1 MKPQQLVSLLQDKLI
16 LVSASDGALVV
27 EAEKGAVTAEIAQ
40 LIRDNKTQLLAY
52 LSDSEAQPKR
62 EAVTPRAEQYQ
73 TLAPLSFSQRRL
85 WFIDQL
91 QQGSAQ
97 YNMPAL
103 MTVTGE
109 LDLAVAER
117 ACQAIIRRHEILRTV
132 VVDGENGARQHIR
145 DEVTFAIAQ
154 SDLTTLEASARSAQL
169 EALIEEELNTP
180 FDLTQDVMMR
190 ARYILLADPGSAQ
203 QDGMLLFN
211 MHHIASDGWSIEL
224 LSQEFLTLYRA
235 FAQGAEN
242 PLPEL
247 AIQYA
252 DYALWQQTWLQE
264 NVLESQLSYWQ
275 ETLADAPS
283 VHSLPLKQARPEE
296 KQSAAGCQSF
306 CLNSTLSQQLTTVA
320 QRNEMSPFMLVHSAL
335 SWVLAQHS
343 NQQDILI
350 GTPVANRLQSELE
363 PLIGFFVNNLV
374 LRTQT
379 QHATLGDYFAHV
391 REVHR
396 DAQDNQDVPFE
407 QLVERLNVERSLSH
421 DPLFQIMLSMDSDFG
436 VSDQSDVGLDGL
448 RFGQYER
455 EIVSLKYDIDIDI
468 TPQDGGYVLRWTYD
482 LALFDAD
489 YIATLNRHLIRAIH
503 LFSNS
508 LASTALAQLSLMD
521 TQEQQAY
528 LTDLCGPSVALSA
541 VPVHQLIETRAA
553 QCDARIAVKNHEG
566 TLSYQQL
573 NERANQLAHYLRA
586 EHQVGPDTLVGLCV
600 GRSLE
605 MMVAVLAILKA
616 GGAYVPLDPEYPQ
629 ERLAYMVED
638 TGLSVVLTQQ
648 KAAGILN
655 DFNVTAVLLD
665 NASQFANYPVS
676 NPDVTLN
683 PDSLAYV
690 MYTSGSTGNPKG
702 VMISH
707 HNLINFAANCEQRY
721 EITEADNVLQ
731 FSTMNFDIFV
741 EEWLATLTQGATLVL
756 RDEDVSLSRE
766 AFIAFC
772 DSHAISVASLPT
784 AFWHMLALSEAELES
799 LALRLVIV
807 GGEALDKQS
816 VASLKPGFVLLNT
829 YGPTETT
836 VTASGYAI
844 SGGYDDPRAVPI
856 GRANVNTATL
866 VLSEQLTLCPP
877 GVVGELY
884 VSGQC
889 LASGYLHQ
897 SELTAERFI
906 DNPYCDPANPAL
918 SARLYKTGDL
928 VRIGVDGE
936 IEFVGRSDDQ
946 VKIRGFR
953 VELGEIETQLMSYA
967 EVESAVVLA
976 EAGKQGGKVLR
987 AFVKAESEQTN
998 DLIDALQQHL
1008 SGNLPDYMVP
1018 SAYSFVNQWPLTA
1031 NGKLDKRALLALPA
1045 KTVEQPYQAP
1055 QTDAEKMVVDIVAS
1069 LLSLDVDKVGVH
1081 ANFFALGGHSLLIM
1095 QLVSQLRA
1103 RQYQADVQALF
1114 RAHTLQDMARQVW
1127 ALGSEESSCVPAN
1140 LIPADCSKITPQ
1152 MVTLTE
1158 LDEQQ
1163 LTDIAQTIPGGM
1175 VNIQDIYPLAPLQE
1189 GVLFVHTMSEG
1200 QDPYV
1205 TSTTFEFDSRE
1216 SLERFKWALNTLI
1229 ARHDVLRTA
1238 ILWRNRTTA
1247 LQVVQREVALPV
1259 TELDFSGEADVR
1271 AAFSAH
1277 VAEQPL
1283 WIELENAPLL
1293 QLSVCEDAAQGKHY
1307 ALLCEHHLISDH
1319 VSLEI
1324 LVHELTALLHGNE
1337 ASLAEPV
1344 PYREFVGRTL
1354 ARTASLDTEA
1364 FFTQMLGEVSEP
1376 TLPYGLTDVLND
1388 GSGIETVH
1396 VTLDD
1401 AQAQRIRRLTRQY
1414 HSSPAALFHLVWAKV
1429 LGVCSGQSEVVF
1441 GTVLSGRMSDDGLSS
1456 QLMGMMINTLP
1467 LRVSLSEQDAMSLL
1481 AQINDDLRALMPYE
1495 QVSLAEA
1502 QRCSGVSG
1510 QLPLFSAMLNYRHS
1524 ATEESQLE
1532 QDAGFRVISS
1542 EERTNYPF
1550 NLSVDDFGDGFGF
1563 ELQVDKRAPAAR
1575 IAQYLQVT
1583 LTQVLDLLDSQSS
1596 TAVQSL
1602 CVLDEAERQQQLH
1615 NWNDTALDYPR
1626 ELCIHE
1632 LFEQQAATTP
1642 EQIALCFG
1650 EQTLSYGELNSRANQ
1665 LAHYLRAEHNI
1676 GPDSLVGLCV
1686 ERSLEMVIGIWGI
1699 LKAGGAYV
1707 PLDPELP
1714 PARLAYLVEDANAAV
1729 VLSTAVVAGRVSLGE
1744 ASVTRLDEFDFSAY
1758 PDTNIAV
1765 SDIGLNARNLAY
1777 TIYTSGSTGLPK
1789 GVLVEHQALHNRI
1802 DWMDNEYGCG
1812 PDDRIL
1818 QKTPYSFDVSVWE
1831 FVWPMLKGAE
1841 LVIAKPGGHKEPE
1854 YLSELIVAAG
1864 ITKLHF
1870 VPSML
1875 GVMLEHGDLARCTS
1889 INQVFCSGEALQI
1902 SHVEQFRASLP
1913 SAQLHNLYGPTEAAI
1928 DVSYWDCSQPHGS
1941 SVPIGKPIQNI
1952 QLVILDE
1959 ALNLLPQG
1967 ACGELHIGGE
1977 GLARGYHN
1985 RPELTAERF
1994 IDNPFEDTLPSS
2006 RLYKTGDLVRFR
2018 DDGAIEYMGRM
2029 DHQVKIR
2036 GLRIELG
2043 EIEYHIGEHHE
2054 VDSALV
2060 MALSDTQGNQRLVA
2074 YVKPLTEQVQAA
2086 QQTLIASIVETLGL
2100 SLAEYMIPTSFVLID
2115 EWPQTPN
2122 GKIDRKAL
2130 PAPEHADLSS
2140 DYVAPQGDTERTLAA
2155 IWADVLNLPVE
2166 QISRDANFFALGG
2179 HSLLVMQLL
2188 SRVKQLGYQCQAQAL
2203 FKAGSLSVMAAHLDA
2218 QPQVEFEFSVPQN
2231 LIPEQASTITP
2242 DMLPLIELTQDSID
2256 SLIAQVPG
2264 GAANVQDMYPL
2275 APLQEGVLF
2284 VHTLNQQ
2291 HDPYV
2296 STMAFELADDSQ
2308 LAQLKAELNFVI
2320 QRHDVL
2326 RTAIFWRGRAQA
2338 VQVVL
2343 REAQLPVSEL
2353 AFERAKIKAQFEDY
2367 VANAAHGFELE
2378 SAPLIQLMVS
2388 PQDEQGRIYALLK
2401 FHHLITDHVS
2411 LEILLSELG
2420 AQNKAELPA
2429 PLPYRDFIARSMAQS
2444 TKLDTAAFFT
2454 EQLGDIDTPTLP
2466 FGLSQV
2472 TGDGNAVA
2480 EYSTTL
2486 DMALSQQI
2494 RALSRHL
2501 QCSPAAL
2508 FHLAWAQVLST
2519 STGRDE
2525 VVFGTVMSGRMNGMP
2540 GIENMMGM
2548 LINTLPLRVS
2558 LGQQSAQDALREVND
2573 ALQALLPYEQVS
2585 LAEAQSHSAISGNT
2599 PLFSAILNYRHTGH
2613 DAAQEQAASH
2623 RDEGAPSLLSTR
2635 ERTNY
2640 PFDLSVNDLGEQAS
2654 FTLDFQ
2660 IEQTVEAT
2668 RIADWMETA
2677 LHGLVNAL
2685 QDNSNQPVST
2695 LTVLPPAEIALQDT
2709 WQSERANYPRL
2720 SCIHELFELQA
2731 AATPNEVA
2739 VQLNDQM
2746 LSYGELNARA
2756 NQLALYLRETHQI
2769 GAGALVG
2776 LCLGRS
2782 VEMLVATLAILK
2794 AGGAYVPLD
2803 PTYPESRLAYMLE
2816 DTQLTVVLTEQA
2828 QHEVLAFSS
2837 VAKITLDTI
2846 DAPWS
2851 ALSVL
2856 DLPRAEGLTAQSIA
2870 YVIYTSGSTGT
2881 PKGVM
2886 TPHRAVNRL
2895 VYDPNFMALNNQTV
2909 FLQSANIAFDAA
2921 TLEIWGPLLNGGRC
2935 VLYPETY
2942 LSLDGINKVL
2952 SSQGITAMWLT
2963 SGLFTE
2969 WSKVCGE
2976 LEADT
2981 LALQTVLAGGDVL
2994 NPQAVTAVQACLPQ
3008 VTVINGY
3015 GPTENT
3021 TFTCC
3026 YPVPADQDISAGV
3039 PIGRGVQGDHI
3050 LVLSPQGRQL
3060 PQGVVGELCVGG
3072 DGLALGY
3079 LNQPQLSK
3087 ERFITNPYFSEP
3099 GQAAELY
3106 RTGDLVRFKPDGLVE
3121 YVGRIDDQIKIR
3133 GFRVEL
3139 GEIEAAL
3146 NADERVAQ
3154 SLVMVNKARGLI
3166 VAYVEPHS
3174 QQQTDDLTEQLM
3186 ASLSASLPPYMVP
3199 SAWQLITAWP
3209 LTANGKIDR
3218 KALPDIA
3225 LTAMTDEYVAP
3236 QTALEQQLVDVVA
3249 RLLEVESDSI
3259 SMSANFFDLGG
3270 HSLLMMRLLSEIKAH
3285 WQIELSVAEVFEC
3298 QYLGEVAEL
3307 IHGEVALRSAFDDS
3321 DIDEDEEVLEI

>member
-16 LVSASDGALVV
+16 LVSVSDGSLVV

-40 LIRDNKTQLLAY
+40 LIRENKTQLLAY

-62 EAVTPRAEQYQ
+62 QAVTPRAEQYQ

-103 MTVTGE
+103 MTVTGR

-117 ACQAIIRRHEILRTV
+117 ACEAIIHRHEVLRTAI
-132 VVDGENGARQHIR
+132 VDGENGALQHIR
-145 DEVTFAIAQ
+145 DEVCFAIAQ
-154 SDLTTLEASARSAQL
+154 TDLSALEASARSAQL
-169 EALIEEELNTP
+169 EALIDEELNTP

-203 QDGMLLFN
+203 QQGVLLFN

-264 NVLESQLSYWQ
+264 NVLEAQLAYWQ
-275 ETLADAPS
+275 ETLADAPL
-283 VHSLPLKQARPEE
+283 VHGLPLKQPRPEE

-306 CLNSTLSQQLTTVA
+306 SLNSALSKQLSTAA
-320 QRNEMSPFMLVHSAL
+320 QRNDMSPFMLVHSAL
-335 SWVLAQHS
+335 SWVLSQHS

-379 QHATLGDYFAHV
+379 RHATLGDYFAHV
-391 REVHR
+391 RDVHHN
-396 DAQDNQDVPFE
+396 AQANQDVPFE

-421 DPLFQIMLSMDSDFG
+421 DPLFQIMLSMDSEFG
-436 VSDQSDVGLDGL
+436 VSDQANAGLDGL
-448 RFGQYER
+448 RFAQYER

-468 TPQDGGYVLRWTYD
+468 TPQDEGYTLRWTYD
-482 LALFDAD
+482 QALFDAD
-489 YIATLNRHLIRAIH
+489 YIETLNRHLIRALQ
-503 LFSNS
+503 LFSDS
-508 LASTALAQLSLMD
+508 PASAALAQLTLMD
-521 TQEQQAY
+521 EQEQQAH
-528 LTDLCGPSVALSA
+528 LAKLCGPSVPLPST
-541 VPVHQLIETRAA
+541 PIHQLIETRAA
-553 QCDARIAVKNHEG
+553 QSDARIAVKSHEG

-616 GGAYVPLDPEYPQ
+616 GGAYVPLDPDYPQ

-648 KAAGILN
+648 KVAGILS
-655 DFNVTAVLLD
+655 DFNVTPVLLD
-665 NASQFANYPVS
+665 DASQFAGYPIS
-676 NPDVTLN
+676 NPDVVLSPEN
-683 PDSLAYV
+683 LAYV

-766 AFIAFC
+766 AFITFC

-897 SELTAERFI
+897 PELTAERFI
-906 DNPYCDPANPAL
+906 DNPYFDPANPAL

-928 VRIGVDGE
+928 VRMGEDGE

-953 VELGEIETQLMSYA
+953 VELGEIEAQLMNH
-967 EVESAVVLA
+967 EQVESAVVLA
-976 EAGKQGGKVLR
+976 ESGKQSVKILR
-987 AFVKAESEQTN
+987 AFILAEQDN
-998 DLIDALQQHL
+998 CLIDALQQHL

-1018 SAYSFVNQWPLTA
+1018 SAYSFVSQWPLTA
-1031 NGKLDKRALLALPA
+1031 NGKLDKRALLALPT
-1045 KTVEQPYQAP
+1045 KTVEQPYLAP
-1055 QTDAEKMVVDIVAS
+1055 HTDAEKMVVEIVAS

-1114 RAHTLQDMARQVW
+1114 RAHTLQDMARQVR
-1127 ALGSEESSCVPAN
+1127 ALGNEELSCVPAN
-1140 LIPADCSKITPQ
+1140 LIPADCSKITPE
-1152 MVTLTE
+1152 MVTLAE

-1163 LTDIAQTIPGGM
+1163 LADIAQTIPGGM
-1175 VNIQDIYPLAPLQE
+1175 ANIQDIYPLAPLQE

-1247 LQVVQREVALPV
+1247 LQVVQRQVDLPV
-1259 TELDFSGEADVR
+1259 TELDFSEANDVW

-1324 LVHELTALLHGNE
+1324 LVHELTALLNGNQ

-1354 ARTASLDTEA
+1354 ARTQSLDTET
-1364 FFTQMLGEVSEP
+1364 FFSEMLGDVSEP

-1414 HSSPAALFHLVWAKV
+1414 HSSPASLFHLVWAKV

-1524 ATEESQLE
+1524 AVEESQLE
-1532 QDAGFRVISS
+1532 QEAGFRVICS

-1550 NLSVDDFGDGFGF
+1550 NLSVDDFGDGFGFGF

-1602 CVLDEAERQQQLH
+1602 CVLDEIERTQQLH
-1615 NWNDTALDYPR
+1615 SWNDTALDYPR

-1632 LFEQQAATTP
+1632 LFEQQAAATP
-1642 EQIALCFG
+1642 EQIALRFG
-1650 EQTLSYGELNSRANQ
+1650 EQTLSYGELNARANQ

-1676 GPDSLVGLCV
+1676 GPDALVGLCV

-1714 PARLAYLVEDANAAV
+1714 PARLSYLVEDANAAV
-1729 VLSTAVVAGRVSLGE
+1729 VLSTAMVAGRVSLGK

-1875 GVMLEHGDLARCTS
+1875 GVMLEHGNLERCTS

-1902 SHVEQFRASLP
+1902 SHVEQFRACLP

-1959 ALNLLPQG
+1959 SLNLLPQG

-1985 RPELTAERF
+1985 RLELTAERF
-1994 IDNPFEDTLPSS
+1994 IDNPFKEILPSA

-2018 DDGAIEYMGRM
+2018 DDGSIEYMGRM

-2043 EIEYHIGEHHE
+2043 EIEYHIGEHHK

-2060 MALSDTQGNQRLVA
+2060 MALSDPQGNQRLVA
-2074 YVKPLTEQVQAA
+2074 YVKPLTEQPD
-2086 QQTLIASIVETLGL
+2086 QTLIESIVTELSR
-2100 SLAEYMIPTSFVLID
+2100 SLAQYMIPTSFLLID

-2130 PAPEHADLSS
+2130 PAPEQADLSG
-2140 DYVAPQGDTERTLAA
+2140 DYVPPQSDTERTLAA

-2166 QISRDANFFALGG
+2166 QVSRDANFFALGG

-2203 FKAGSLSVMAAHLDA
+2203 FKAGSLSAMAAHLDA
-2218 QPQVEFEFSVPQN
+2218 QPQVDFAFSVPPN
-2231 LIPEQASTITP
+2231 RIPEQASTITP
-2242 DMLPLIELTQDSID
+2242 EMLPLIELAQDEID
-2256 SLIAQVPG
+2256 AMLAKVPG

-2296 STMAFELADDSQ
+2296 STMAFELADSAQ
-2308 LAQLKAELNFVI
+2308 LAQLIDELNFVI
-2320 QRHDVL
+2320 KRHDVL

-2343 REAQLPVSEL
+2343 REVQLPVSEL
-2353 AFERAKIKAQFEDY
+2353 PFEHAQMKAQFEDY

-2378 SAPLIQLMVS
+2378 SAPLIQLRVS
-2388 PQDEQGRIYALLK
+2388 PQDEQGKVYALLK

-2411 LEILLSELG
+2411 LEILLSELS
-2420 AQNKAELPA
+2420 APNKAQLPA

-2444 TKLDTAAFFT
+2444 AELDTAAFFT
-2454 EQLGDIDTPTLP
+2454 ELLGDIDTPTLP

-2472 TGDGNAVA
+2472 TGDGSAVA
-2480 EYSTTL
+2480 EYSTEL
-2486 DMALSQQI
+2486 GMELSQQI
-2494 RALSRHL
+2494 RALTRRL

-2508 FHLAWAQVLST
+2508 FHLAWAQVLSAC
-2519 STGRDE
+2519 TGRDE
-2525 VVFGTVMSGRMNGMP
+2525 VVFGTVMSGRMNAMP
-2540 GIENMMGM
+2540 GIERMMGM
-2548 LINTLPLRVS
+2548 LINTLPLRVT
-2558 LGQQSAQDALREVND
+2558 LGQQSAGVALGEVNA

-2585 LAEAQSHSAISGNT
+2585 LAEAQSHSGLSGNT
-2599 PLFSAILNYRHTGH
+2599 PLFSAILNYRHTAH
-2613 DAAQEQAASH
+2613 NASAEA
-2623 RDEGAPSLLSTR
+2623 DGEGAARLLSTR

-2660 IEQTVEAT
+2660 IEQSVEAS
-2668 RIADWMETA
+2668 RIAALMDTA
-2677 LHGLVNAL
+2677 LNAL
-2685 QDNSNQPVST
+2685 VAALTTDSSQPVAT
-2695 LTVLPPAEIALQDT
+2695 LEVLPAAEIALQNA
-2709 WQSERANYPRL
+2709 WQSEQASYPRL
-2720 SCIHELFELQA
+2720 SCIHELFESQA
-2731 AATPNEVA
+2731 AAIPEQIA
-2739 VQLNDQM
+2739 VQLNAQA

-2756 NQLALYLRETHQI
+2756 NQLARYLRDEYQVGT
-2769 GAGALVG
+2769 GTLVG
-2776 LCLGRS
+2776 LCIGRS
-2782 VEMLVATLAILK
+2782 LELLVATLAILK
-2794 AGGAYVPLD
+2794 AGGVYVPLD
-2803 PTYPESRLAYMLE
+2803 PAYPESRLAYMLE
-2816 DTQLTVVLTEQA
+2816 DTQLSVILTEQA
-2828 QHEVLAFSS
+2828 QQQALAFSS
-2837 VAKITLDTI
+2837 VDKVVLDGDDDPWSTLDT
-2846 DAPWS
+2846 S
-2851 ALSVL
+2851 
-2856 DLPRAEGLTAQSIA
+2856 DLPRAAGLTAQSLA

-2895 VYDPNFMALNNQTV
+2895 VYEPNFMTVSRETV

-2935 VLYPETY
+2935 VLYPEAY
-2942 LSLDGINKVL
+2942 LSLEGINTVL
-2952 SSQGITAMWLT
+2952 KTQGITAMWLT
-2963 SGLFTE
+2963 SGLFSE
-2969 WSKVCGE
+2969 WSKSCGT
-2976 LEADT
+2976 LTGDA

-2994 NPQAVTAVQACLPQ
+2994 NPQAVKAVQAALPE
-3008 VTVINGY
+3008 VSVVNGY

-3021 TFTCC
+3021 TFTTC
-3026 YPVPADQDISAGV
+3026 YPVPTDKDISAGV
-3039 PIGRGVQGDHI
+3039 PIGRGVQGDEI
-3050 LVLSPQGRQL
+3050 LILSPQGRLL
-3060 PQGVVGELCVGG
+3060 PSGVAGELCVGG

-3079 LNQPQLSK
+3079 LNQPQLSN
-3087 ERFITNPYFSEP
+3087 ERFIANPYITQS
-3099 GQAAELY
+3099 GQATRLY
-3106 RTGDLVRFKPDGLVE
+3106 RTGDLVRFGPDGLLE
-3121 YVGRIDDQIKIR
+3121 YIGRMDDQIKIR

-3139 GEIEAAL
+3139 GEIETAL
-3146 NADERVAQ
+3146 NGDARVAQ
-3154 SLVMVNKARGLI
+3154 SLVTVDKTRGLI
-3166 VAYVEPHS
+3166 VAYVEPQS
-3174 QQQTDDLTEQLM
+3174 GLPASELTAQLR
-3186 ASLSASLPPYMVP
+3186 ASLTASLPPFMVP
-3199 SAWQLITAWP
+3199 SAWQLIDAWP

-3218 KALPDIA
+3218 KALPEVE
-3225 LTAMTDEYVAP
+3225 LTAITKEYVAP
-3236 QTALEQQLVDVVA
+3236 QTPLEQQLVTVVA
-3249 RLLEVESDSI
+3249 RLLEVEPDTI

-3270 HSLLMMRLLSEIKAH
+3270 HSLLMMRLMSEIKAH
-3285 WQIELSVAEVFEC
+3285 WQIEPSVAEVFEC
-3298 QYLGEVAEL
+3298 QYLGQVAEL
-3307 IHGEVALRSAFDDS
+3307 IHNEMAVLSAFDDS

>member
-16 LVSASDGALVV
+16 LVSVSDGSLVV

-62 EAVTPRAEQYQ
+62 EAVTPRPEQYQ

-91 QQGSAQ
+91 QQGSAH

-117 ACQAIIRRHEILRTV
+117 ACQTIIRRHEVLRTV
-132 VVDGENGARQHIR
+132 VLEGENGAQQHIR
-145 DEVTFAIAQ
+145 DEVTFAIAH
-154 SDLTTLEASARSAQL
+154 SDLTTLEASARAAQL
-169 EALIEEELNTP
+169 DTLIDEELNTP

-190 ARYILLADPGSAQ
+190 ARYILLANPGSAQ
-203 QDGMLLFN
+203 QDGVLLFN

-283 VHSLPLKQARPEE
+283 VHSLPLKQPRPEE
-296 KQSAAGCQSF
+296 KQNAAGCQSF
-306 CLNSTLSQQLTTVA
+306 VLDSALSQQLSTAA
-320 QRNEMSPFMLVHSAL
+320 QRNDMSPFMLVHSAL

-374 LRTQT
+374 LRTQAR
-379 QHATLGDYFAHV
+379 HAKLGDYFAHV
-391 REVHR
+391 RDVHR
-396 DAQDNQDVPFE
+396 NAQANQDVPFE

-421 DPLFQIMLSMDSDFG
+421 DPLFQIMLSMDSEFG
-436 VSDQSDVGLDGL
+436 VSDQADAGLDGL
-448 RFGQYER
+448 RFGRYER

-503 LFSNS
+503 LFSES
-508 LASTALAQLSLMD
+508 AASTALTQLSLMD

-528 LTDLCGPSVALSA
+528 LADLCGPSVALSA
-541 VPVHQLIETRAA
+541 MPVHQLIETRAA
-553 QCDARIAVKNHEG
+553 QNDARIAVKSNGG

-616 GGAYVPLDPEYPQ
+616 GGAYVPLDPDYPQ

-648 KAAGILN
+648 KVAAMLN
-655 DFNVTAVLLD
+655 DFNVMPVLLD
-665 NASQFANYPVS
+665 DASQFASYPIS
-676 NPDVTLN
+676 NPDVALT
-683 PDSLAYV
+683 PESLAYV

-756 RDEDVSLSRE
+756 RDEEVSLSRE

-844 SGGYDDPRAVPI
+844 RGGYDDPRAVPI

-884 VSGQC
+884 ISGQC

-897 SELTAERFI
+897 NELTAERFI
-906 DNPYCDPANPAL
+906 DNPYFDPANPAL

-928 VRIGVDGE
+928 VRMGADGE

-953 VELGEIETQLMSYA
+953 VELGEIESQLMSHP

-987 AFVKAESEQTN
+987 AFIQSEQ
-998 DLIDALQQHL
+998 DSSLIDALQQHL
-1008 SGNLPDYMVP
+1008 SGNLPDYMVA
-1018 SAYSFVNQWPLTA
+1018 SAYSFVAQWPLTA

-1055 QTDAEKMVVDIVAS
+1055 HTEAEKMVVEIVAS

-1114 RAHTLQDMARQVW
+1114 RAHTLQDMARQVR

-1140 LIPADCSKITPQ
+1140 LIPTDCSRITPE

-1158 LDEQQ
+1158 LDAQQ
-1163 LTDIAQTIPGGM
+1163 LDDIAATVPGGM
-1175 VNIQDIYPLAPLQE
+1175 ANIQDIYPLAPLQE

-1247 LQVVQREVALPV
+1247 LQVVQREVTLPV

-1271 AAFSAH
+1271 AAFSTY

-1293 QLSVCEDAAQGKHY
+1293 QLSVCEDAAQGKYY

-1324 LVHELTALLHGNE
+1324 LVHELTALLNGNE
-1337 ASLAEPV
+1337 ARLAEPV

-1354 ARTASLDTEA
+1354 ARTASLDTET
-1364 FFTQMLGEVSEP
+1364 FFTQMLGDVSEP

-1396 VTLDD
+1396 VTLDE

-1467 LRVSLSEQDAMSLL
+1467 LRVSLSGQDAMRLL
-1481 AQINDDLRALMPYE
+1481 AQINDDLHALMPYE

-1524 ATEESQLE
+1524 ATQESQLE
-1532 QDAGFRVISS
+1532 QDAGFKVIAS

-1575 IAQYLQVT
+1575 IAEYLQVT

-1615 NWNDTALDYPR
+1615 SWNDTALDYPR

-1632 LFEQQAATTP
+1632 LFEQQAAATP
-1642 EQIALCFG
+1642 EQVALRFG
-1650 EQTLSYGELNSRANQ
+1650 EQTLSYGELNARANQ

-1714 PARLAYLVEDANAAV
+1714 PARLSYLVEDANATA
-1729 VLSTAVVAGRVSLGE
+1729 VLSTTSVAERVSLGE
-1744 ASVTRLDEFDFSAY
+1744 ARITRLDEFDFGAY

-1765 SDIGLNARNLAY
+1765 DDVGVSAHNLAY
-1777 TIYTSGSTGLPK
+1777 AIYTSGSTGLPK

-1854 YLSELIVAAG
+1854 YLSELIVATG

-1928 DVSYWDCSQPHGS
+1928 DVSYWDCRQPHGS

-1959 ALNLLPQG
+1959 SLNLLPQG

-1994 IDNPFEDTLPSS
+1994 IDNPFKDELPSA

-2018 DDGAIEYMGRM
+2018 DDGSIEYMGRM

-2060 MALSDTQGNQRLVA
+2060 MALSDPQGNQRLVA
-2074 YVKPLTEQVQAA
+2074 YVKPLTEQPDTAKQV
-2086 QQTLIASIVETLGL
+2086 LIESIVTELSQ
-2100 SLAEYMIPTSFVLID
+2100 SLAEYMVPTSFVLMD

-2130 PAPEHADLSS
+2130 PAPEQADLNS
-2140 DYVAPQGDTERTLAA
+2140 DYVPPRSDTERTLAV
-2155 IWADVLNLPVE
+2155 IWADVLTLPVK
-2166 QISRDANFFALGG
+2166 QVSRDANFFALGG

-2188 SRVKQLGYQCQAQAL
+2188 TRVKQLGYQCQAQAL
-2203 FKAGSLSVMAAHLDA
+2203 FKASSLSAMAAHLDA
-2218 QPQVEFEFSVPQN
+2218 QPQVECEFIVPQN
-2231 LIPEQASTITP
+2231 LIPAQASTISP
-2242 DMLPLIELTQDSID
+2242 EMLPLIELTQDSID
-2256 SLIAQVPG
+2256 AIITQVPG
-2264 GAANVQDMYPL
+2264 GTANVQDMYPL

-2284 VHTLNQQ
+2284 VHTMNQQ

-2296 STMAFELADDSQ
+2296 STMAFELDSEQQ
-2308 LAQLKAELNFVI
+2308 LAQLKEELNFVI
-2320 QRHDVL
+2320 KRHDVL
-2326 RTAIFWRGRAQA
+2326 RTAIFWRGREQA

-2343 REAQLPVSEL
+2343 RDAELPVTLLS
-2353 AFERAKIKAQFEDY
+2353 FEPTRVKVQFEEY
-2367 VANAAHGFELE
+2367 VANASHGFDLE

-2388 PQDEQGRIYALLK
+2388 PQDEQGKVYALLK

-2411 LEILLSELG
+2411 LEILLAELG
-2420 AQNKAELPA
+2420 AQNKADLPA
-2429 PLPYRDFIARSMAQS
+2429 PLPYREFIARSMAQS
-2444 TKLDTAAFFT
+2444 AKLNTAAFFSA
-2454 EQLGDIDTPTLP
+2454 QLGDIDTPTLP
-2466 FGLSQV
+2466 FGLAQV
-2472 TGDGNAVA
+2472 TGNGNAVV
-2480 EYSTTL
+2480 EYATELSP
-2486 DMALSQQI
+2486 ALSQQI
-2494 RALSRHL
+2494 RALSRRL

-2508 FHLAWAQVLST
+2508 FHLAWAQVLSA

-2540 GIENMMGM
+2540 GIERMMGM
-2548 LINTLPLRVS
+2548 LINTLPLKVK
-2558 LGQQSAQDALREVND
+2558 LGQQSAQAALHEVND
-2573 ALQALLPYEQVS
+2573 ALQSLLPYEQVS

-2599 PLFSAILNYRHTGH
+2599 PLFSAILNYRHT
-2613 DAAQEQAASH
+2613 EQSQASP
-2623 RDEGAPSLLSTR
+2623 EGGANLLSTR

-2640 PFDLSVNDLGEQAS
+2640 PFDLSVNDLGEQAN

-2660 IEQTVEAT
+2660 IDQSIAAT
-2668 RIADWMETA
+2668 RIAALMDTA
-2677 LHGLVNAL
+2677 LKALVVAL
-2685 QDNSNQPVST
+2685 ESHSTQPIAT
-2695 LTVLPPAEIALQDT
+2695 LAVLPATEQAQQSA
-2709 WQSERANYPRL
+2709 WQSNAANYPRTA
-2720 SCIHELFELQA
+2720 CIHELFEQQVVA
-2731 AATPNEVA
+2731 HPQQIA
-2739 VQLNDQM
+2739 VQLNEQV

-2756 NQLALYLRETHQI
+2756 NQLAGYLRDEYQV
-2769 GAGALVG
+2769 GAGSLVG

-2782 VEMLVATLAILK
+2782 LDLLVATLAILK

-2803 PTYPESRLAYMLE
+2803 PSYPESRLAYMLE
-2816 DTQLTVVLTEQA
+2816 DTQLSVVLTSTAERD
-2828 QHEVLAFSS
+2828 VLAFSS
-2837 VAKITLDTI
+2837 VAKVTLDEGSVR
-2846 DAPWS
+2846 WS
-2851 ALSVL
+2851 TLSPQNL
-2856 DLPRAEGLTAQSIA
+2856 ARPEGLTAQSLA

-2895 VYDPNFMALNNQTV
+2895 VCDPNFMTLNSETV

-2921 TLEIWGPLLNGGRC
+2921 TLEMWGPLLNGGRC
-2935 VLYPETY
+2935 VLYPEAY
-2942 LSLDGINKVL
+2942 ISLAGINKVL
-2952 SSQGITAMWLT
+2952 ATQGITAMWLT

-2969 WSKVCGE
+2969 WSKACAE
-2976 LEADT
+2976 LDT
-2981 LALQTVLAGGDVL
+2981 GSLALQSVLAGGDVL
-2994 NPQAVTAVQACLPQ
+2994 NPQAVMAVQSALPN

-3026 YPVPADQDISAGV
+3026 YPVPAERDISAGV
-3039 PIGRGVQGDHI
+3039 PIGHGVQGDQI
-3050 LVLSPQGRQL
+3050 LILSPQGRKVSNT
-3060 PQGVVGELCVGG
+3060 VVGELCVGG

-3079 LNQPQLSK
+3079 LNQPELSK
-3087 ERFITNPYFSEP
+3087 ARFIDNPY
-3099 GQAAELY
+3099 AAELGQPSHLY
-3106 RTGDLVRFKPDGLVE
+3106 LTGDLVRFNTEGLIE
-3121 YVGRIDDQIKIR
+3121 YVGRVDDQIKIR

-3139 GEIEAAL
+3139 GEIENAL

-3154 SLVMVNKARGLI
+3154 SLVAVNKEKGVI
-3166 VAYVEPHS
+3166 VAYVEPVS
-3174 QQQTDDLTEQLM
+3174 EVYQDTLTAQLT

-3199 SAWQLITAWP
+3199 SAWKLVDTWP

-3218 KALPDIA
+3218 KALPEVE
-3225 LTAMTDEYVAP
+3225 LTALAAEYVAP
-3236 QTALEQQLVDVVA
+3236 QNELEQQLVEIVA
-3249 RLLEVESDSI
+3249 RLLGVDAGDI

-3270 HSLLMMRLLSEIKAH
+3270 HSLLMMRLLSEVNTH
-3285 WQIELSVAEVFEC
+3285 WQIELSVGDVFEC
-3298 QYLGEVAEL
+3298 QYLAQVAEL
-3307 IHGEVALRSAFDDS
+3307 IHSEVALLSAFDDS